1 MRIGNLTKRSNWS
14 HIIQEFKNNAL
25 AFLEI
30 WNKYRE
36 MWVLE
41 SIEVVGKHLFKS
53 FTRHEELRFPNDNHK
68 RLDAV
73 KKYIK
78 KTMK

>member
-1 MRIGNLTKRSNWS
+1 
-14 HIIQEFKNNAL
+14 
-25 AFLEI
+25 
-30 WNKYRE
+30 

-41 SIEVVGKHLFKS
+41 SIAVVGKHLFKS